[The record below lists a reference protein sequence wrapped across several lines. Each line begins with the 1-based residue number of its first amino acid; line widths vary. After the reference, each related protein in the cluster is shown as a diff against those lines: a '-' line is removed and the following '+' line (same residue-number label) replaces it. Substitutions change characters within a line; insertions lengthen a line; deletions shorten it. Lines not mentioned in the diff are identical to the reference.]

1 MVQGLFPD
9 NTVLCNF
16 AAVERFDLLR
26 DWLRGR
32 GRWTEAVEHEAG
44 LSSGHLP
51 ALREV
56 LDGGWLGE
64 AIEVFDD
71 DVEKIR
77 RHAFGGPTAQPRKH
91 LGEAQTCVLILNHAE
106 FAGSWW
112 LSDDTDAVKYAQR
125 RGITTYRTIDMAALG
140 VHRFLRA
147 VEPGD
152 TWRITLVVVATVAAA
167 MLLAWQAR
175 SDSTGVVAA
184 GGAALGAGLL
194 AVVTDV
200 ISEHLAAIPASW
212 GLMLLIVV
220 GLFAWSRSQ

>member
-1 MVQGLFPD
+1 MIDELFKPAESIVPLTIWGAVGYGVLLLIALMILAAGTRVLGQG
-9 NTVLCNF
+9 
-16 AAVERFDLLR
+16 
-26 DWLRGR
+26 
-32 GRWTEAVEHEAG
+32 
-44 LSSGHLP
+44 
-51 ALREV
+51 
-56 LDGGWLGE
+56 GGW
-64 AIEVFDD
+64 A
-71 DVEKIR
+71 
-77 RHAFGGPTAQPRKH
+77 
-91 LGEAQTCVLILNHAE
+91 VL
-106 FAGSWW
+106 AGS
-112 LSDDTDAVKYAQR
+112 A
-125 RGITTYRTIDMAALG
+125 MAALG

-212 GLMLLIVV
+212 GLMLLVVV

>member
-16 AAVERFDLLR
+16 AAVERLDLLR

-112 LSDDTDAVKYAQR
+112 LSDDTDAVEYAQR

-147 VEPGD
+147 VEPG
-152 TWRITLVVVATVAAA
+152 TPGASRSSWWPRWLPRCCWPGRPARIRRAWWRLAVP
-167 MLLAWQAR
+167 LLARDCWR
-175 SDSTGVVAA
+175 
-184 GGAALGAGLL
+184 
-194 AVVTDV
+194 
-200 ISEHLAAIPASW
+200 W
-212 GLMLLIVV
+212 
-220 GLFAWSRSQ
+220 